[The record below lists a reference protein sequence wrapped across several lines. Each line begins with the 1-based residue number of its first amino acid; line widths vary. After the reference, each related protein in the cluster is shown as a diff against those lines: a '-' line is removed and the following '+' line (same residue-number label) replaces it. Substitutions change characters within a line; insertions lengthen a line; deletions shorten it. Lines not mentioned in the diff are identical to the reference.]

1 MGTAFEL
8 EESDFAGYI
17 DDDTVMRATVVSV
30 KVVEKTYKDDDGN
43 NVKKV
48 EFKFALQDE
57 EGPHDG
63 TNVWGETGT
72 RFNSHPDCKLKN
84 WSQAILGQELP
95 VGFRLDTDM
104 LAANECKVV
113 VGLKEYKDRDGND
126 KQRNFVKDVWPLQ
139 GLAADEPF

>member
-17 DDDTVMRATVVSV
+17 EDDTIMVADVVSV
-30 KVVEKTYKDDDGN
+30 KVVEKNYKDDDGN

-48 EFKFALQDE
+48 EFKFAIKDE
-57 EGPHDG
+57 EGPFDG

-84 WSQAILGQELP
+84 WSQAILANELP

-104 LAANECKVV
+104 LVGHTCKVL
-113 VGLKEYKDRDGND
+113 VGLKEYEKDGQT
-126 KQRNFVKDVWPLQ
+126 KQRNHVKDVWPLA
-139 GLAADEPF
+139 GLSTEEPF